1 MQGVFFVLYILAVS
15 GLIAVVGDRVGYR
28 IGKKRLTWF
37 NLRPRHTAVLVAIL
51 TGMIISALTLA
62 SLLLINRT
70 LANALFNYERTVSY
84 YTLYANAYSQKVE
97 ELEATLDAVTIQR
110 GDAQERLAQLQEQ
123 LRSLNEEKETLE
135 EEIDQLRQTAL
146 TFRRGELG
154 ILAGEI
160 LITGVIETP
169 PEAIPALERQRLLQQ
184 QLQEILTQAENRAR
198 ELGATPTPP
207 LKTAVQIRKEDVA
220 ELLNQVSEPGS
231 WVVRILSISNRLL
244 GESVPVIAD
253 VNPNHQIFEEGT
265 VLATTTIPPQQDQ
278 SEIQRELLGLLS
290 VANVRSQEAGL
301 LADPLRG
308 TVGEFSQVR
317 LLEVARELEQ
327 IQTPTQ
333 VQVVTRS
340 PIYTAG
346 PLSVSLR
353 IKPTAEIASPS

>member
-1 MQGVFFVLYILAVS
+1 MQGVFFVLYILIVS

-37 NLRPRHTAVLVAIL
+37 NLRPRDTAVLVAIL

-84 YTLYANAYSQKVE
+84 YTLYANVYSQKVD
-97 ELEATLDAVTIQR
+97 ELETILNEVTIQR
-110 GDAQERLAQLQEQ
+110 SDAQERLAQLQEQ
-123 LRSLNEEKETLE
+123 LRSLDEEKETLE
-135 EEIDQLRQTAL
+135 QEIEELRQTAL
-146 TFRRGELG
+146 TFRRGEFG

-160 LITGVIETP
+160 LTTGVIVTP
-169 PEAIPALERQRLLQQ
+169 PEEAPALERQRQLQL
-184 QLQEILTQAENRAR
+184 QLQEILSQAENRAR

-207 LKTAVQIRKEDVA
+207 LQTAVQIRKEDVA

-231 WVVRILSISNRLL
+231 WVVRIVSISNRLVE
-244 GESVPVIAD
+244 ESVPVIAD
-253 VNPNHQIFEEGT
+253 VNPNHQIFAEGA
-265 VLATTTIPPQQDQ
+265 VLAQTTIPPDQDQ
-278 SEIQRELLGLLS
+278 GEIQRELLGLLS

-308 TVGEFSQVR
+308 TVGEFSQVK
-317 LLEVARELEQ
+317 LLEVVQDLEE
-327 IQTPTQ
+327 IQVPTQ
-333 VQVVTRS
+333 VEVVTQKT
-340 PIYTAG
+340 IYTAG

-353 IKPTAEIASPS
+353 IKPAPTS